1 MLSEFENQAGAV
13 SIAWLMDGGDLLLD
27 KAAEG
32 ITGAR
37 PFRIGGGGSNID
49 ELLAA
54 WVRDGR

>member
-1 MLSEFENQAGAV
+1 MGAV

-54 WVRDGR
+54 RVRDGR